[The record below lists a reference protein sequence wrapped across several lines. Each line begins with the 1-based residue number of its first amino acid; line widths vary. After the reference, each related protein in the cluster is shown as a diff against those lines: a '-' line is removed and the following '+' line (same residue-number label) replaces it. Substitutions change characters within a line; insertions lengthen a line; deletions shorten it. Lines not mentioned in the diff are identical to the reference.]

1 MSEPLPRQAPS
12 PPLTVTELTRMVSH
26 ALSASLPPVLR
37 VSGEIADLSR
47 PVSGHVYFTLKDAA
61 CQVRCVMWRSAAE
74 SMKFRPADGLEVLAT
89 GSIEVYEAR
98 GQYQLYVRRLE
109 PVGVGALELAFRQLK
124 EKLAREGLF
133 DAARK
138 RSLPAYPRCV
148 AVVTSPTGAA
158 IRDILQTLRRR
169 FPALRVL
176 VVPVRVQGEGSAQ
189 EIAVAIRRLNEQAER
204 LGGIDVMIVGRGGGS
219 LEDLWAFNEEI
230 VARAIA
236 ASRIPVV
243 SAVGHE
249 VDFTIADFVADVRA
263 ATPTAAAEV
272 VAPVL
277 AEVLERL
284 DALRLRLT
292 RDARRTLELATAR
305 LDRSARCEWFRDP
318 IGRLRQRGQRLDD
331 AATRLSLGWARRLAD
346 LQNRLHAL
354 ERRMAQVRPDVL
366 WARRR
371 EQLERLQRRLSDAM
385 RRRLLVGER
394 RLAVVTATLAR
405 IGPQRSIDRGRAS
418 LAPAE
423 ARLERAVKHRLVLLR
438 QRLEALSARLASC
451 SHEQVLRRGFTI
463 TRLARTGRIVRSRT
477 DAKPDDRIV
486 TQTASGEISSR
497 VLDDRQGELFE

>member
-1 MSEPLPRQAPS
+1 MAQFSFNLAPERRIWSVSELNARI
-12 PPLTVTELTRMVSH
+12 RG
-26 ALSASLPPVLR
+26 VLEAQFR
-37 VSGEIADLSR
+37 DLWVEGEISNLR
-47 PVSGHVYFTLKDAA
+47 PAQSGHLYFTLKDESA
-61 CQVRCVMWRSAAE
+61 QIRCVCFKSQARLL
-74 SMKFRPADGLEVLAT
+74 KFQPEDGLHVT
-89 GSIEVYEAR
+89 VRGSLSVYEQR
-98 GQYQLYVRRLE
+98 GDVQLYVEHLE
-109 PVGVGALELAFRQLK
+109 PVGLGALQLAFEQLK
-124 EKLAREGLF
+124 KKLEAEGLF

-138 RSLPAYPRCV
+138 KPLPVLPRRIGI
-148 AVVTSPTGAA
+148 VTSPAGAA
-158 IRDILQTLRRR
+158 VRDILRILRQR
-169 FPALRVL
+169 FPNASVL
-176 VVPVRVQGEGSAQ
+176 VYPARVQGEGAAGDIVKGIHFFNRS
-189 EIAVAIRRLNEQAER
+189 RLV
-204 LGGIDVMIVGRGGGS
+204 DVMILARGGGS